1 MDDFVSKVAQR
12 LKLSQD
18 QTRKLRTTAQ
28 VAGADSEKKVM
39 AVLAG
44 IQRGEANVAVANQAL
59 TQPVEYPSRVDECPI
74 CYARMTPVTIAG
86 ARPAFFCPIHNV
98 CMPTTE

>member
-12 LKLSQD
+12 LKLSQEA
-18 QTRKLRTTAQ
+18 TRKLRTTAQ
-28 VAGADSEKKVM
+28 IAGADTERKVE

-44 IQRGEANVAVANQAL
+44 IQQGEANVAVAQDAL

-74 CYARMTPVTIAG
+74 CYAHMTPVTIAG
-86 ARPAFFCPIHNV
+86 ARPAFFCPVHNV

>member
-1 MDDFVSKVAQR
+1 VDDFVSKVAQR
-12 LKLSQD
+12 LKLSKE

-28 VAGADSEKKVM
+28 VAGADSERKVE

-44 IQRGEANVAVANQAL
+44 IQRGEANVVVANQAL
-59 TQPVEYPSRVDECPI
+59 TKPVDYPSRVDECPI
-74 CYARMTPVTIAG
+74 CFARMAPVTIAG

>member
-12 LKLSQD
+12 LKLSKE

-28 VAGADSEKKVM
+28 IAGADTESKVE

-44 IQRGEANVAVANQAL
+44 LQQGEANVATATQAL
-59 TQPVEYPSRVDECPI
+59 MQPVDYPSRVDECPI
-74 CYARMTPVTIAG
+74 CYANMTPVTIAG

-98 CMPTTE
+98 CMPSTE

>member
-1 MDDFVSKVAQR
+1 VEDFVSKVAQR
-12 LKLSQD
+12 LKLSEG

-28 VAGADSEKKVM
+28 VAGADSERKVE

-44 IQRGEANVAVANQAL
+44 IQLGEANVATANQSL
-59 TQPVEYPSRVDECPI
+59 IKPVEYPSRVDECPI

-98 CMPTTE
+98 CMPATE

>member
-1 MDDFVSKVAQR
+1 MDYFVARVAQR
-12 LKLSQD
+12 LKLSKE
-18 QTRKLRTTAQ
+18 QTRKLSTTAQ
-28 VAGADSEKKVM
+28 LAGADSEKKVE

-44 IQRGEANVAVANQAL
+44 IQLGEANVAAANQSL
-59 TQPVEYPSRVDECPI
+59 IKPVEYPSRVDECPI

>member
-1 MDDFVSKVAQR
+1 MDDFVSRVAQR
-12 LKLSQD
+12 LKLSKE

-28 VAGADSEKKVM
+28 VAGADSERRVE

-59 TQPVEYPSRVDECPI
+59 IQPVEYPSRIDECPI

-98 CMPTTE
+98 CMPAAE

>member
-1 MDDFVSKVAQR
+1 MGDFVSKVAQR
-12 LKLSQD
+12 LKLSKD

-28 VAGADSEKKVM
+28 VAGADSERKVE

-44 IQRGEANVAVANQAL
+44 IQRGEANTAVANQAL
-59 TQPVEYPSRVDECPI
+59 IQPVEYPSRVDECPI
-74 CYARMTPVTIAG
+74 CYARMQPVTIAG
-86 ARPAFFCPIHNV
+86 ARPAFFCPVHNV

>member
-1 MDDFVSKVAQR
+1 MDDIVSKVAQR
-12 LKLSQD
+12 LKLSED

-28 VAGADSEKKVM
+28 VAGADSERKVE

-44 IQRGEANVAVANQAL
+44 IRAGEANVAVANQAL
-59 TQPVEYPSRVDECPI
+59 IQPVEYPSRVDECPI
-74 CYARMTPVTIAG
+74 CYAHMAPVTIAG
-86 ARPAFFCPIHNV
+86 NRPAFFCPVHNV

>member
-12 LKLSQD
+12 LKLSKD

-28 VAGADSEKKVM
+28 VAGADSEKKVE

-44 IQRGEANVAVANQAL
+44 IQLGEANVATANEAL
-59 TQPVEYPSRVDECPI
+59 IQPVEYPSRVDECPI

-86 ARPAFFCPIHNV
+86 ARPAFFCPVHNV